1 MLTPATAS
9 PAASQKLSCAAYEE
23 WLNRAIPYQWTYGEG
38 PMTDATRF
46 QFNDPSVPK
55 AYDELLVPRL
65 FEPWAKL
72 LLDEAGLQPG
82 ERVLDI
88 ATGPGTVARLAAM
101 RLGAQGR
108 IVATDIAQPML
119 DIARSKI
126 QSPTSAPIE
135 YLQSPAAPLA
145 AATGEFDA
153 VLCQQGLQFFPD
165 RAAALREMRRV
176 LNPSGRAAIAVWA
189 ELERNQIY
197 AAFHAA
203 LRATAPSKLAELITA
218 PFSWPSGAALK
229 AAAEDA
235 GFRQVRL
242 MTRSLPMVLEGGLEQ
257 AVRAFAGT
265 PTSPGVAAL
274 AQDVQDAFFARLR
287 REMGQLLKHGKVIG
301 EMTSNMIVGNC

>member
-1 MLTPATAS
+1 
-9 PAASQKLSCAAYEE
+9 
-23 WLNRAIPYQWTYGEG
+23 
-38 PMTDATRF
+38 MTDATRF
-46 QFNDPSVPK
+46 QFNNPSVPK

-72 LLDEAGLQPG
+72 LLDEAGLQAG
-82 ERVLDI
+82 ECVLDI

-101 RLGAQGR
+101 RVGAQGR

-119 DIARSKI
+119 DIARGKV
-126 QSPTSAPIE
+126 QAPTSAPID

-165 RAAALREMRRV
+165 RPAALREMRRV
-176 LNPSGRAAIAVWA
+176 LKPSGRVAIAVWA

-203 LRATAPSKLAELITA
+203 LQATAPSELTELITA

-265 PTSPGVAAL
+265 PTSPGLAAL
-274 AQDVQDAFFARLR
+274 PQEVQDAFFAHLR
-287 REMGQLLKHGKVIG
+287 REMGQLLKDGKVIG
-301 EMTSNMIVGNC
+301 EMTSNIIVGNC

>member
-1 MLTPATAS
+1 
-9 PAASQKLSCAAYEE
+9 
-23 WLNRAIPYQWTYGEG
+23 
-38 PMTDATRF
+38 
-46 QFNDPSVPK
+46 
-55 AYDELLVPRL
+55 
-65 FEPWAKL
+65 

-82 ERVLDI
+82 ECVLDI

-119 DIARSKI
+119 DIARGKI

-145 AATGEFDA
+145 AVTGEFDA

-176 LNPSGRAAIAVWA
+176 LKPSGRVAIAVWA

-203 LRATAPSKLAELITA
+203 LHATALSELAELITA

-265 PTSPGVAAL
+265 PTSPGVAVL
-274 AQDVQDAFFARLR
+274 PQDVQDAFFAHLR
-287 REMGQLLKHGKVIG
+287 REMSELLKDGKVIG